1 METALLNRGQRFSEN
16 ECKIHVDRLDNID
29 CRQPLVPRKDVQLY
43 ISISKGEAL
52 NILEQESKL
61 VGSEK
66 WEGMLETR
74 TIRF

>member
-66 WEGMLETR
+66 WKGMLETR